1 MKKQIQIF
9 KPGKHT
15 ASSGV
20 ALSFTEADLKASASA
35 YDPAKHEAP
44 IVVGHPSHDAPAYGW
59 VKSLSYADGLDAE
72 PQQVDPAFA
81 EMVDRGAFKKISAS
95 FYSPDS
101 PNNPVPGVYYLRHV
115 GFLGAQPPAV
125 KGLRNPEFKDT
136 ETGVVE
142 FTDYDDVVN
151 ASLWR
156 RMRDWLIGEKGLAV
170 ADNILPDYSISTLET
185 AAQQEDDDQPNA
197 GVGASTSYSE
207 KGSDQ
212 VTPEQAAAL
221 TAENTKLKTEITTL
235 QTDNAK
241 FKKDAADFTEAQA
254 RVKVEK
260 AHTDNVA
267 FAEGLVKAGKLLPAV
282 KGQIVALMDNLA
294 AQEVSVEFGEGDAK
308 KSSTALELYKAQLEA
323 SPVIVNFNEVGK
335 DGAGSSTVEFSAPS
349 GFTVDADRLE
359 LHQKTLDY
367 QKQHKTT
374 YEAAL
379 TAVSA

>member
-15 ASSGV
+15 ASNGV
-20 ALSFTEADLKASASA
+20 AITFTEADLKACAAA

-44 IVVGHPSHDAPAYGW
+44 IVVGHPTHDAPAYGW
-59 VKSLSYADGLDAE
+59 AKSLAYADGLEVE
-72 PQQVDPAFA
+72 PHQVDQAFA

-101 PNNPVPGVYYLRHV
+101 PSNPVPGVYYVRHI

-254 RVKVEK
+254 RVK
-260 AHTDNVA
+260 
-267 FAEGLVKAGKLLPAV
+267 
-282 KGQIVALMDNLA
+282 MDNLA